1 MHGFGHD
8 EGHKVYTW
16 SHDSRDQSWVAQN
29 TRRERVG
36 PLRPRSRVLRSC
48 ASEDSDSNLKRRTP
62 SGLGSGLPN
71 LRQAIGAA
79 EHISSQQ

>member
-8 EGHKVYTW
+8 KGHKVFTW

-29 TRRERVG
+29 TRWEARGAVATQEPG
-36 PLRPRSRVLRSC
+36 PPQLSFGGLGLKLEK
-48 ASEDSDSNLKRRTP
+48 EDP
-62 SGLGSGLPN
+62 SGPGSGN